1 MLVDVVYSNQHT
13 LYSYLVTYCT
23 VYIHVL
29 DNVLILHRGTATV
42 SCTMVHAMQ
51 RDAQSSYYQQTVEVQ
66 SILTNAYLALVI
78 AGVLYSVSS
87 LGLQDHSRPL
97 DPAETRAQAL
107 AETLKATKSAYA

>member
-1 MLVDVVYSNQHT
+1 
-13 LYSYLVTYCT
+13 
-23 VYIHVL
+23 
-29 DNVLILHRGTATV
+29 
-42 SCTMVHAMQ
+42 MVHAMQ

-107 AETLKATKSAYA
+107 AETLKATKSADA